1 MIKFLVDAQLPVR
14 LARLLQRAAYDAIHT
29 RDLPDQ
35 NATQDSKI
43 NDISVQ
49 QKRIVVTKDADFL
62 HSFLINKEPYKLLL
76 VTTGN
81 ITNGELEALFLENLP
96 HLTALFEQHAYIE
109 LGRDTI
115 TVHQ

>member
-1 MIKFLVDAQLPVR
+1 
-14 LARLLQRAAYDAIHT
+14 
-29 RDLPDQ
+29 
-35 NATQDSKI
+35 
-43 NDISVQ
+43 
-49 QKRIVVTKDADFL
+49 
-62 HSFLINKEPYKLLL
+62 LL

-96 HLTALFEQHAYIE
+96 HLATLFEQHAYIE